1 MLTNPEKSDD
11 SNLSWEVK
19 ETASDVQSDLLSS
32 NWSFSSESTSDNK
45 ESERNWRGNNKKWKS
60 IAQNVMFIY
69 TFLANKKQVKG
80 GQNMVKKADNVPY
93 WLLPIRQWPYNN

>member
-45 ESERNWRGNNKKWKS
+45 ESARN
-60 IAQNVMFIY
+60 
-69 TFLANKKQVKG
+69 
-80 GQNMVKKADNVPY
+80 
-93 WLLPIRQWPYNN
+93 